1 MDEEEVFALRPL
13 TVVGDDCVE
22 LPLSSLLPA
31 DSPRLAGVNEQHSQ
45 LLAESE
51 SELPPIIV
59 HRTTMRVIDGMH
71 RVRAAMLR
79 GEETI
84 AARLFDGTDEAAFVA
99 AVEANVSHG
108 LPLSLSDREAAAARI
123 IASHPLWS
131 DRRIAS
137 ISGISAKT
145 VRAIRFA
152 EDSDRCHPSARIG
165 RDGRVRPVNGRAG
178 RQRACELF
186 RMWPNASLREVA
198 REAGISPG
206 TARDVRIRMKQGDD
220 PVQPRQHPASARRGP
235 VTPERQLRR
244 RLSLGRFTAP
254 RNRETSMQNLRRDPA
269 VRFTES
275 GRILLRWLDTHALG
289 TDGWSEIVAK
299 IPSHCAYMIADLACA
314 IADEWLQVAESARR
328 SVDGTSAS
336 DEPPVAHLT
345 SLGRAEG

>member
-1 MDEEEVFALRPL
+1 MDEEEVSALRPL

-31 DSPRLAGVNEQHSQ
+31 DSPRLAGVSEQHSQ
-45 LLAESE
+45 LLAESD
-51 SELPPIIV
+51 SELPPIVV

-71 RVRAAMLR
+71 RVRAALLR

-84 AARLFDGTDEAAFVA
+84 TARLFDGTDEAAFVE
-99 AVEANVSHG
+99 AVEANVRHG
-108 LPLSLSDREAAAARI
+108 LPLSLSDREAATARI

-145 VRAIRFA
+145 VRAIRCA
-152 EDSDRCHPSARIG
+152 EDSDRYQPSARIG
-165 RDGRVRPVNGRAG
+165 RDGRVRPVNGTAG

-206 TARDVRIRMKQGDD
+206 TARDVRIRMKQGED
-220 PVQPRQHPASARRGP
+220 PVRPRQHPTNARRGP

-244 RLSLGRFTAP
+244 RLSFGRSAAP
-254 RNRETSMQNLRRDPA
+254 RDRETTLQNLHHDPA

-275 GRILLRWLDTHALG
+275 GRMLLRWLDTHALG
-289 TDGWSEIVAK
+289 VDGWSEVVPT
-299 IPSHCAYMIADLACA
+299 IPPHCAYVIADLACA

-328 SVDGTSAS
+328 SVDVTSEP
-336 DEPPVAHLT
+336 DRPPVAHMT